1 MNENNE
7 VIEFDI
13 PGTLPTMNE
22 MINLSKTHWAEYREM
37 KAIATNKVVT
47 SILSQNIPKINNKID
62 IRIKWVCP
70 NKRHDKDN
78 IASGAKFIWDGLVK
92 AGIIPNDTW
101 KYQRSTTHLYDIDKV
116 NPYIHVTIFR

>member
-1 MNENNE
+1 MNQNNE

-22 MINLSKTHWAEYREM
+22 IINLSKTHWAEYREM
-37 KAIATNKVVT
+37 KAMAMNKVLQ
-47 SILSQNIPKINNKID
+47 SIKSQNIPKIYKQID
-62 IRIKWVCP
+62 IIVRWVCP

-78 IASGAKFIWDGLVK
+78 ISVGVKVIWDSLVK

-101 KYQRSTTHLYDIDKV
+101 KYQGSTTHIYDIDKV